1 MSALGEKNMDKY
13 KLLLVD
19 DEEEVIQ
26 VIMKKICW
34 EELGFSIA
42 GYANNGIK
50 AFEMV
55 EEFQPDVVM
64 TDIKMP
70 FMDGMELSNRIKKE
84 FPTIKILFFTGF
96 DEFEYAKEAIHL
108 EAEDYILKPVNSV
121 ELTNV
126 FTQLKMKLDQE
137 IAEKR
142 NVEILQQYYLES
154 LPLLQTNFYTSLIE
168 GKIREDEISKYLSDY
183 QIVFSGPF
191 FCCLVIHTSSSQI
204 PKDMN
209 PLLLSASVTKQ
220 ARERLAEKWQAKCFS
235 YLGNTVLIPQLKN
248 EKEVSALTDDC
259 DKFCKYAYSMIEA
272 VVTIGIGRVCESIS
286 QLPQSYAGA
295 REAVSYRV
303 IYGSSK
309 AINIKE
315 IAPREINKSGPA
327 NDTEL
332 SGLFKMIRLGSA
344 PEVIKAVDKYLNH
357 TLFPDKS
364 LQQHNIDIMELI
376 SALYQFSIN
385 NDITA
390 EGFSEDM
397 KALYD
402 NLLELEPDALRRWL
416 VDTCLSF
423 REKLISV
430 RNKSAQSFVDS
441 AKEYVRSHYTDEEL
455 SLDSICKVL
464 GVSNSYFSTLFKK
477 KTGHSFVTY
486 LTDYRMEQSARLL
499 IETNEKS
506 YIIAKNVGYADP
518 NYFSYVFKRKF
529 GVSPSKYRERHGES
543 EN

>member
-1 MSALGEKNMDKY
+1 MDKY

-34 EELGFSIA
+34 EELGFSIV

-121 ELTNV
+121 ELTDV
-126 FTQLKMKLDQE
+126 FTQLKTKLDQE

-191 FCCLVIHTSSSQI
+191 FCCLVIHTSSGQI

-209 PLLLSASVTKQ
+209 PLLLSASVTRQ
-220 ARERLAEKWQAKCFS
+220 AKERLAEKWQAKCFS

-248 EKEVSALTDDC
+248 ENEVSTLTDDC
-259 DKFCKYAYSMIEA
+259 DKFCKYAHSIIGA
-272 VVTIGIGRVCESIS
+272 VVTIGIGRVCESILE
-286 QLPQSYAGA
+286 LPRSYAGA

-303 IYGSSK
+303 IYGPSK

-315 IAPREINKSGPA
+315 IAPREINKSGWT

-332 SGLFKMIRLGSA
+332 SNLFKMIRLGSA
-344 PEVIKAVDKYLNH
+344 QEVIKAVDKYLNH
-357 TLFPDKS
+357 TLFPEKS
-364 LQQHNIDIMELI
+364 LQQHNIDVMELI
-376 SALYQFSIN
+376 STLYQFSTN
-385 NDITA
+385 NAIS
-390 EGFSEDM
+390 SEDFSDDM
-397 KALYD
+397 KTLYGS
-402 NLLELEPDALRRWL
+402 LLELEPEALRRWL

-430 RNKSAQSFVDS
+430 RNKSAQSFIDN
-441 AKEYVRSHYTDEEL
+441 AKEYVHSHYSDEEL

-506 YIIAKNVGYADP
+506 YIIAKRVGYADP

-529 GVSPSKYRERHGES
+529 GVSPSKYREGHGES
-543 EN
+543 EK

>member
-1 MSALGEKNMDKY
+1 MDKY

-26 VIMKKICW
+26 VIMKKISW
-34 EELGFSIA
+34 EELGFSVV
-42 GYANNGIK
+42 GYANNGVK

-70 FMDGMELSNRIKKE
+70 FMDGMELSNRLKKE

-142 NVEILQQYYLES
+142 NVEILQQYYMES
-154 LPLLQTNFYTSLIE
+154 LPLLQINFYTSLIE
-168 GKIREDEISKYLSDY
+168 GKIHEDEISKYLSDY
-183 QIVFSGPF
+183 QISFSGSF
-191 FCCLVIHTSSSQI
+191 FCCLVIHTSSSRI

-209 PLLLSASVTKQ
+209 PLLLSASVEKQ
-220 ARERLAEKWQAKCFS
+220 AKERLVEKWQAKCFS
-235 YLGNTVLIPQLKN
+235 YLGNTILIPQLKN
-248 EKEVSALTDDC
+248 ENEVSKLTDDC
-259 DKFCKYAYSMIEA
+259 DKFCKYANSIIGA
-272 VVTIGIGRVCESIS
+272 VVTIGIGRVCENILE
-286 QLPQSYAGA
+286 LPQSYTGA

-303 IYGSSK
+303 IYGPSK
-309 AINIKE
+309 AINMKE
-315 IAPREINKSGPA
+315 IAPREINKSGLA
-327 NDTEL
+327 NDSEL
-332 SGLFKMIRLGSA
+332 SGIFKMIRLGSA
-344 PEVIKAVDKYLNH
+344 QEVIKAVDKYLNH

-364 LQQHNIDIMELI
+364 LSQHNIDVMELI
-376 SALYQFSIN
+376 STLYQFSIN
-385 NDITA
+385 NDIA
-390 EGFSEDM
+390 SEDFSGDI
-397 KALYD
+397 KALYSS
-402 NLLELEPDALRRWL
+402 LLELEPDALRKWL
-416 VDTCLSF
+416 IDICLSF

-430 RNKSAQSFVDS
+430 RNRSAQSFIDS
-441 AKEYVRSHYTDEEL
+441 AKEYVHNHYTEEEL

-486 LTDYRMEQSARLL
+486 LTDYRMEQSSRLL

-506 YIIAKNVGYADP
+506 YIIAKRVGYTDP

-529 GVSPSKYRERHGES
+529 GVSPSKYREGHGES
-543 EN
+543 EK